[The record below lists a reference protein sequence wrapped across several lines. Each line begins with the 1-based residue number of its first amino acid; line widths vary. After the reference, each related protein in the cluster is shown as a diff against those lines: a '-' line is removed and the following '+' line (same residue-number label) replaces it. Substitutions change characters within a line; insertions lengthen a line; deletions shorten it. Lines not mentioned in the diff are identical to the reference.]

1 MRKTNFIAFVAF
13 CSIMLVSCSKPMDI
27 TLTPKSTQ
35 VKGELKEY
43 FTVVDKNYIVKYD
56 KDSYPKYKEIT
67 IELQRTGVPFAFN
80 KKGIEPVGHS
90 GAGVLGNFGIG
101 IKIYDAD
108 NNIIKSVSPT
118 ADGLS
123 GVYSSDDLKNLL
135 ILEEN
140 ETGIVRWTSYEF
152 QDLDIDDKNFTFE
165 ISSSLEFIEQA
176 QATSSSY
183 NSLYDAYEDAVNE
196 TARAMKNAQEEA
208 ARAMQEAQKEASRM
222 MKEAQRQ
229 AGYDYDDDEW

>member
-1 MRKTNFIAFVAF
+1 MKKTNFIAFIAI
-13 CSIMLVSCSKPMDI
+13 CSVMLISCSKSMDI

-56 KDSYPKYKEIT
+56 KDGYPKYKEIT
-67 IELQRTGVPFAFN
+67 IELQRTGVPFAFD
-80 KKGIEPVGHS
+80 KKGIEPVGNS
-90 GAGVLGNFGIG
+90 GDGVRGNFGIG

-123 GVYSSDDLKNLL
+123 GVYSSEDLENLL

-165 ISSSLEFIEQA
+165 ISSSLEFIEQT
-176 QATSSSY
+176 TSSSY

-196 TARAMKNAQEEA
+196 TSRAMKNAQAEA